1 MERAMPTAKS
11 KAAAERPAKPGRKRA
26 PVRVQDFTYGG
37 LAVEEAQHSG
47 VMDGVSTHLSFRA
60 PESLIEEAKRVS
72 GLTSPTELG
81 LAGLALLAQRDPV
94 VEFLKRTRG
103 RLGADHDLEY

>member
-1 MERAMPTAKS
+1 MPTAK
-11 KAAAERPAKPGRKRA
+11 RPATTTPRGKSGRKRR
-26 PVRVQDFTYGG
+26 PVKVEDFTYGG
-37 LAVEEAQHSG
+37 LAVEEAQMSG
-47 VMDGVSTHLSFRA
+47 VMDGASTHLSFRA

-72 GLTSPTELG
+72 GMTSPTELG

-94 VEFLKRTRG
+94 VEFLKQTRG

>member
-1 MERAMPTAKS
+1 MSTTKP
-11 KAAAERPAKPGRKRA
+11 KAASDSPAKPGRKRTA
-26 PVRVQDFTYGG
+26 VKMQDFTYGG
-37 LAVEEAQHSG
+37 FAIEEAQQSG
-47 VMDGVSTHLSFRA
+47 VMEGASTHVSFRA
-60 PESLIEEAKRVS
+60 PEALIEEARRVS
-72 GLTSPTELG
+72 GMTSPTELG